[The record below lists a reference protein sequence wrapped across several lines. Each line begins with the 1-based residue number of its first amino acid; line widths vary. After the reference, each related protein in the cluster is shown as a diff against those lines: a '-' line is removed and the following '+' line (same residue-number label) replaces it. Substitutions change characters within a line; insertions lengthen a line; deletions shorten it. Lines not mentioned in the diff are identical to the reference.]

1 MKLLKF
7 AGMALAAALLLAG
20 CKDAA
25 APAGSGKAAAAKTP
39 VTTAAIEAEAKG
51 FVVGAP
57 MATRTVYVFFD
68 PQCPHC
74 AALWQAAKPL
84 KSQAKFV
91 WIPVAFSG
99 ETGLAQGATILAA
112 PDPVAKMEENEAS
125 ILAKSGGITAASG
138 VDAQKDQVRKNTAL
152 LTRFG
157 VESVPA
163 TVALHAQTGQLVTAE
178 GSMPTAELAARLGL
192 QAPAQ

>member
-7 AGMALAAALLLAG
+7 AGAVLAAAMLLAG
-20 CKDAA
+20 CKDATTPA
-25 APAGSGKAAAAKTP
+25 APAAAPAAKTP

-51 FVVGAP
+51 FTVGTP

-74 AALWQAAKPL
+74 AVLWQQAKPL
-84 KSQAKFV
+84 KNQAKFV

-99 ETGLAQGATILAA
+99 ATGMAQGATILAA

-125 ILAKSGGITAASG
+125 VLAKTGGITAASG
-138 VDAQKDQVRKNTAL
+138 VDAQKAQVKKNTEL
-152 LTRFG
+152 LTRMGF
-157 VESVPA
+157 ESVPSI
-163 TVALHAQTGQLVTAE
+163 VALHAQTGQLVTAE

-192 QAPAQ
+192 QPPAQ